1 MSILTRLLLLFGG
14 SRVEGVRQ
22 ERGEQVRI
30 DAATLVR
37 LQHMQ
42 TVVKSWKVQGGWV
55 SPWGG
60 LGDMGSPE

>member
-1 MSILTRLLLLFGG
+1 M
-14 SRVEGVRQ
+14 EGVRQ

-37 LQHMQ
+37 LRHMQ